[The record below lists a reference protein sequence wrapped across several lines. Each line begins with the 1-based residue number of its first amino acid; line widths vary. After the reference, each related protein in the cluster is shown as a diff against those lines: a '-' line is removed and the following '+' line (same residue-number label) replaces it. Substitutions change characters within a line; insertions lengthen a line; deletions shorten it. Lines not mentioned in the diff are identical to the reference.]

1 MANKKKFGPDTH
13 SIEQG
18 PNGFYLLPKTYP
30 FSPIP
35 LTGVTSPLAEHLH
48 KQYPESLVSDHARL
62 KGIEIHE
69 QIQAYINNNRWPKN
83 NEAIRAIQLLINEYP
98 RSKGWTYNTEVLIS
112 DYNKYA
118 SRADIVAYNQSNNT
132 AVILDVKSGRV
143 DKGYENIQLSMYQY
157 MYQKTHPGVKVT
169 GLRSLHTNLKDFGF
183 HNYKALPGKRLDQ
196 VFYGAPRS
204 TPISGA
210 YDDPTELVDKKLAQI
225 FGNQKTHN
233 ILGKKEF
240 VILDAETG
248 ALLDEKNTSGRS
260 EVLSV
265 GAIKVIWDPNKQ
277 KFLLKDYYERYYNP
291 KNTHSQ
297 SWENALSVHHL
308 TPERI
313 KSFRKLQRDAGL
325 KYKSHYGITESREL
339 AKFIGDSVIVGHN
352 IRDFDLKQLFGESW
366 GPIKTNQILDTF
378 DLVSHL
384 ELPSVSQG
392 ALFKQ
397 LTGMTPDEAGL
408 NSHSSSYDVITNM
421 IVLSEMLKGKL
432 GTEAKNAAYYIIDNN
447 GISTTAYDAMLESM
461 LTTAT
466 GADKLDISQYIDRK
480 VFMDDKHTVKGV
492 NGEIIEIGGDTGY
505 GIKKIKPVNDI
516 DVAANAWLTGDS
528 MSAMETLV
536 KSSAKAL
543 DAFPAIERIAHD
555 MYGVAEVLKNYSV
568 RSHMV
573 RMSSLDE
580 DSRDLELKSLGY
592 EIGSVPYN
600 TMVQRL
606 NNIKRTQDI
615 RKSDNALRTLYR
627 NDKITEEEL
636 NDFIG
641 PSVSVN
647 DKEDFINSVS
657 MRTKREKEWEKEK
670 RQRERQQEREER
682 KEIARIRY
690 NNEQF
695 KKEQANTYNDFSKA
709 YARTKAAGVSSDAIN
724 ALGITRGEEFKATD
738 ALNHLAESAENSNKA
753 LQNFGTNIKAYDPN
767 RLFEAQYA
775 QWSGMKSAAR
785 GVVPDF
791 LLNPISRLGDI
802 RVNESKIRQSKM
814 NQLLGNIKD
823 TSSMVGGVAGAVLG
837 GPIGG
842 AAGAVVGNIVGGG
855 AKYLWNIHARRRENQ
870 IITMGE
876 SFQASLNTVGFIKD
890 LMIMPFQLLGGVI
903 KGLARSVT
911 LVTGSFKALNSL
923 LSGLGNPL
931 TSLTGVSY
939 SSYQSLNSV
948 DRLLG
953 LQSGT
958 TNSTIENFAYAQQEL
973 YSLGQLD
980 SGRLIASAMLGQF
993 GNVYAMG
1000 GNTEE
1005 QYSNTVN
1012 GIYTQYKNAK
1022 GADKQRIMT
1031 LARKIDSNLPRTL
1044 QVMEDMNISNYN
1056 DLKNPANFGVHYR
1069 PITSAERT
1077 RMRRADYQYDTHIDS
1092 FKNSAMRIGTRFWEI
1107 GGNSI
1112 FNSVN
1117 KALDTLAKNMDV
1129 WAPKIEKWALK
1140 IGTSIKDFANNLID
1154 GDIWEDLKEK
1164 INNGKWGDI
1173 WSGIIETVSK
1183 GAIKLYQVWGNIME
1197 VVADK
1202 VLDLLA
1208 YLGTIKIDTD
1218 KVASNLLNGK
1228 PLFEGKALTMG
1239 MDSYRTGNTTGNSPW
1254 LYLSDGGGKAIAPG
1268 ENFLYNGKYRTPET
1282 LTKEEIDELFA
1293 SGKLR
1298 GIVPDASYLRGDG
1311 RNFTDGYLNQKDYNI
1326 AYNDMNYAFT
1336 SSLSGQAMAKKAG
1349 VDNNYE
1355 SIKEQFI
1362 SSISKVYSEDIVN
1375 IIKGIL
1381 DNTVKVQIDMNVKD
1395 SKGNTKHDSISGDT
1409 SGQKQITNTSQLET
1423 ILSWS
1428 AAGV

>member
-1 MANKKKFGPDTH
+1 
-13 SIEQG
+13 
-18 PNGFYLLPKTYP
+18 
-30 FSPIP
+30 
-35 LTGVTSPLAEHLH
+35 
-48 KQYPESLVSDHARL
+48 
-62 KGIEIHE
+62 
-69 QIQAYINNNRWPKN
+69 
-83 NEAIRAIQLLINEYP
+83 
-98 RSKGWTYNTEVLIS
+98 
-112 DYNKYA
+112 
-118 SRADIVAYNQSNNT
+118 
-132 AVILDVKSGRV
+132 
-143 DKGYENIQLSMYQY
+143 
-157 MYQKTHPGVKVT
+157 
-169 GLRSLHTNLKDFGF
+169 
-183 HNYKALPGKRLDQ
+183 
-196 VFYGAPRS
+196 
-204 TPISGA
+204 
-210 YDDPTELVDKKLAQI
+210 
-225 FGNQKTHN
+225 
-233 ILGKKEF
+233 
-240 VILDAETG
+240 
-248 ALLDEKNTSGRS
+248 
-260 EVLSV
+260 
-265 GAIKVIWDPNKQ
+265 
-277 KFLLKDYYERYYNP
+277 
-291 KNTHSQ
+291 
-297 SWENALSVHHL
+297 
-308 TPERI
+308 
-313 KSFRKLQRDAGL
+313 
-325 KYKSHYGITESREL
+325 
-339 AKFIGDSVIVGHN
+339 
-352 IRDFDLKQLFGESW
+352 
-366 GPIKTNQILDTF
+366 
-378 DLVSHL
+378 
-384 ELPSVSQG
+384 
-392 ALFKQ
+392 
-397 LTGMTPDEAGL
+397 
-408 NSHSSSYDVITNM
+408 M

-432 GTEAKNAAYYIIDNN
+432 GTEAKNAAYYIIDND

-466 GADKLDISQYIDRK
+466 GADKLNISQYIDRK
-480 VFMDDKHTVKGV
+480 VFMEDKHTVTGI
-492 NGEIIEIGGDTGY
+492 NGEVLEIGGDTGY

-516 DVAANAWLTGDS
+516 DVAATAWLEGNT

-573 RMSSLDE
+573 RMASLDE
-580 DSRDLELKSLGY
+580 DSRDLELKELGY
-592 EIGSVPYN
+592 QKGSVSYD
-600 TMVQRL
+600 TMVARL
-606 NNIKRTQDI
+606 DNIKRAQDV
-615 RKSDNALRTLYR
+615 RRSDNILKNLYR
-627 NDKITEEEL
+627 KNKITEDELSEYLGPEVDIEEKES
-636 NDFIG
+636 FIR
-641 PSVSVN
+641 SVHYN
-647 DKEDFINSVS
+647 EQADKQWKKEQEKKA
-657 MRTKREKEWEKEK
+657 REREREKKAKERELKREEEK
-670 RQRERQQEREER
+670 RSQVEISNIR
-682 KEIARIRY
+682 KA
-690 NNEQF
+690 NENF

-709 YARTKAAGVSSDAIN
+709 LARAKAAGVSSDSIN

-753 LQNFGTNIKAYDPN
+753 LQNFGANIKAYDPN
-767 RLFEAQYA
+767 KLFEAQYV
-775 QWSGMKSAAR
+775 QWSGIKSAAR

-823 TSSMVGGVAGAVLG
+823 TGA
-837 GPIGG
+837 
-842 AAGAVVGNIVGGG
+842 IVGGIVGGPVGALAGGAGGHLIEEG
-855 AKYLWNIHARRRENQ
+855 AKYIWNLHARKRENQ

-876 SFQASLNTVGFIKD
+876 SFQKSLNTVGFVKD

-911 LVTGSFKALNSL
+911 LTTGSFKALNSL

-939 SSYQSLNSV
+939 SSYQRLNSV

-973 YSLGQLD
+973 YSFGQLD
-980 SGRLIASAMLGQF
+980 SSRLIASAMLGQF

-1012 GIYTQYKNAK
+1012 GIYAQYKNAK
-1022 GADKQRIMT
+1022 GTDKQRIMT

-1056 DLKNPANFGVHYR
+1056 DLKNPANFGVYYR

-1173 WSGIIETVSK
+1173 WSYVIETVSK

-1202 VLDLLA
+1202 VIDLMA
-1208 YLGTIKIDTD
+1208 YLGTIKIDTN
-1218 KVASNLLNGK
+1218 KVASNMAEGK
-1228 PLFEGKALTMG
+1228 PLFEGNALTMG

-1254 LYLSDGGGKAIAPG
+1254 LYLNDDGGKAIGPY
-1268 ENFLYNGKYRTPET
+1268 ENFWYKDSWRTPYT
-1282 LTKEEIDELFA
+1282 LTKGEIDDLFA
-1293 SGKLR
+1293 SGRLR

-1311 RNFTDGYLNQKDYNI
+1311 RNFTDGYLDQKAYKAEYN
-1326 AYNDMNYAFT
+1326 AMNYDFT

-1349 VDNNYE
+1349 VTNNYD
-1355 SIKEQFI
+1355 SLKDQFV

-1375 IIKGIL
+1375 IIKGVL

-1395 SKGNTKHDSISGDT
+1395 SKGNTKHDSVSGNT
-1409 SGQKQITNTSQLET
+1409 SGQKQVTNTSQLET

-1428 AAGV
+1428 ASGV

>member
-35 LTGVTSPLAEHLH
+35 LTGVTGPLAEHLH
-48 KQYPESLVSDHARL
+48 KQYPQNSVAEHARI

-69 QIQAYINNNRWPKN
+69 QIQDYINHNIWPKN
-83 NEAIRAIQLLINEYP
+83 SDAVRAVSLLSREYP
-98 RSKGWTYNTEVLIS
+98 RSEGWVYNTEVLIS
-112 DYNKYA
+112 DYKKYA
-118 SRADIVAYNQSNNT
+118 SRADIVVTNKFTNT
-132 AVILDVKSGRV
+132 SVILDVKSGHI
-143 DKGYENIQLSMYQY
+143 DKGYENIQLSMYHY
-157 MYQKTHPGVKVT
+157 MYQKTHPGSKVT
-169 GLRSLHTNLKDFGF
+169 SIRSLHTNVDDFGF
-183 HNYKALPGKRLDQ
+183 HNYKSLPGKRLSQ
-196 VFYGAPRS
+196 VFYGAPS
-204 TPISGA
+204 TSPIISTYNERA
-210 YDDPTELVDKKLAQI
+210 ELIDKKLAQI
-225 FGNQKTHN
+225 FNNQKTHN

-277 KFLLKDYYERYYNP
+277 KFLLKDHYERYYNP
-291 KNTHSQ
+291 KNTHSK
-297 SWENALSVHHL
+297 SWEDALSVHHL

-313 KSFRKLQRDAGL
+313 KEFRRLHKEIGI
-325 KYKSHYGITESREL
+325 KYSKHYGKAESEQL
-339 AKFIGDSVIVGHN
+339 AQFIGDSVVVGHN
-352 IRDFDLKQLFGESW
+352 IRDFDLRQLFGESW
-366 GPIKTNQILDTF
+366 GPVKSNQILDTF

-384 ELPSVSQG
+384 ELPSASQG

-421 IVLSEMLKGKL
+421 VVLSEMLKGKL
-432 GTEAKNAAYYIIDNN
+432 GTEAKNAAYYIINN
-447 GISTTAYDAMLESM
+447 DGISTTAYDAMLESM

-466 GADKLDISQYIDRK
+466 GADKLNISQYIDRK
-480 VFMDDKHTVKGV
+480 VFMEDKHIVTGV
-492 NGEIIEIGGDTGY
+492 NGEVLEIGGDTGY

-516 DVAANAWLTGDS
+516 DIAANAWLEGNTL
-528 MSAMETLV
+528 SAMETLV
-536 KSSAKAL
+536 KSSAKAF
-543 DAFPAIERIAHD
+543 DAFPAIQRLTED
-555 MYGVAEVLKNYSV
+555 MYGIAEVLKNYSV

-573 RMSSLDE
+573 RMASLD
-580 DSRDLELKSLGY
+580 DKSRETELTALGY
-592 EIGSVPYN
+592 EKGSITYSN
-600 TMVQRL
+600 MLERL
-606 NNIKRTQDI
+606 DNLKRAQDI
-615 RKSDNALRTLYR
+615 RKADNALRILYR
-627 NDKITEEEL
+627 NDKITKDEL
-636 NDFIG
+636 DDFLG
-641 PSVSVN
+641 PDVLAE

-657 MRTKREKEWEKEK
+657 IRTKKEKEWEKGK
-670 RQRERQQEREER
+670 RQREKEKEREER

-695 KKEQANTYNDFSKA
+695 KKEQANTYKDFSKA
-709 YARTKAAGVSSDAIN
+709 LARAKAAGVSPDSIN

-738 ALNHLAESAENSNKA
+738 ALNHLAESAEKSNKA
-753 LQNFGTNIKAYDPN
+753 LQGFEINIKAYDPN
-767 RLFEAQYA
+767 KLFEAQYA
-775 QWSGMKSAAR
+775 QWSGIKSAAR
-785 GVVPDF
+785 GVVPNF

-814 NQLLGNIKD
+814 NQLIGNIQD
-823 TSSMVGGVAGAVLG
+823 TSA
-837 GPIGG
+837 
-842 AAGAVVGNIVGGG
+842 IVGGIIGGPVGALAGGTGGKLVGEG
-855 AKYLWNIHARRRENQ
+855 AKYIWNLHARRRENQ
-870 IITMGE
+870 IITIGE
-876 SFQASLNTVGFIKD
+876 NFQKSLNTVGFIKD

-911 LVTGSFKALNSL
+911 LTTGSFKALNSL

-939 SSYQSLNSV
+939 GSYQRLNSV

-973 YSLGQLD
+973 YSFGQLD

-1022 GADKQRIMT
+1022 GTDKQRIMT

-1112 FNSVN
+1112 FNNVN
-1117 KALDTLAKNMDV
+1117 KALDALAKNMDV
-1129 WAPKIEKWALK
+1129 WAPKIEKWAFK

-1173 WSGIIETVSK
+1173 WSDIIETVSS

-1202 VLDLLA
+1202 VIDLMS
-1208 YLGTIKIDTD
+1208 YLGTIKIDTN

-1228 PLFEGKALTMG
+1228 PLFEGNALTMG

-1254 LYLSDGGGKAIAPG
+1254 LYLNDNGGKSIAPG
-1268 ENFLYNGKYRTPET
+1268 ENFKYKGEWKTPET
-1282 LTKEEIDELFA
+1282 LTKKEIDELFI
-1293 SGKLR
+1293 SGRLR
-1298 GIVPDASYLRGDG
+1298 GIVPDASYLRGNG
-1311 RNFTDGYLNQKDYNI
+1311 RNFTDGYLNQE
-1326 AYNDMNYAFT
+1326 AYNAAYNAMNYDFT

-1349 VDNNYE
+1349 VTNNYE

-1362 SSISKVYSEDIVN
+1362 SSISKIYSEDIVN
-1375 IIKGIL
+1375 IIKGVL